1 MMTTVQQTQKKR
13 GGGGYF
19 VAITTGDTHEDTNL
33 EGFSFLNFHFHNS

>member
-1 MMTTVQQTQKKR
+1 MMTTVQQTQKK
-13 GGGGYF
+13 GGGYS

>member
-33 EGFSFLNFHFHNS
+33 EGFSFLNFHFRNS